1 MNAFSAIA
9 IIYSMLAIASGSL
22 LYLSLKGKIDASA
35 KYFLTAES
43 FTAIGAGAI
52 ALINLHPEYQIP
64 VLFVIINFLFLA
76 SEISILFSLKNLT
89 KININNTYL
98 LAISG
103 ALVLVLVAEFIRSSY
118 AIVGVS
124 IVMNSL
130 QVSICLLVLRTLM
143 LNSRPLLKEYRFL
156 GWLKGFEIGIFV
168 FWCVMLLKALTL
180 NPEIPRGNSN
190 FAIVIY
196 SLFITLSIFRFI
208 SYIGFRITWLGLN
221 QEEINPLNQNLA
233 YAVTAKNTLANKLMA
248 SNRIISISALAS
260 TLAHELSQPL
270 TAITLQADS
279 LNREIN
285 KNDISHEELK
295 KSLIEI
301 QDQSIKINLLISNLR
316 KLISSRQAEFQSFD
330 ISRMC
335 EEVFEIIEPDLIS
348 KKINFKKNIL
358 TNAEMYGDKIQL
370 QQVLIN
376 LINNSVDAIERRNHK
391 NGEIT
396 ISIKDNPNSV
406 QIQIDDNG
414 AGIDSQILPNIF
426 ELHQTN
432 KPDGLG
438 IGLWLCQ
445 NIINIHHGLI
455 VATNI
460 ASGGAQFT
468 IDIPFNE
475 KPISN

>member
-9 IIYSMLAIASGSL
+9 IIYTNLAIASGSL
-22 LYLSLKGKIDASA
+22 LYLSLKGKIDSSA
-35 KYFLTAES
+35 KYFLTAEF
-43 FTAIGAGAI
+43 FTAIGSGMI
-52 ALINLHPEYQIP
+52 ALINLHPEFQIQP
-64 VLFVIINFLFLA
+64 LFLTINFLFLA
-76 SEISILFSLKNLT
+76 SEISILFSIKNLT
-89 KININNTYL
+89 NRDIKKFYL

-103 ALVLVLVAEFIRSSY
+103 AFGLALMAEFIRSKY
-118 AIVGVS
+118 TIVGVS
-124 IVMNSL
+124 IIMNSL
-130 QVSICLLVLRTLM
+130 QVIVSFLVIRTLM
-143 LNSRPLLKEYRFL
+143 FNSRQILEKNRFL
-156 GWLKGFEIGIFV
+156 GWLKGLEIGIFT
-168 FWCVMLLKALTL
+168 FWCVMLLSALTMR
-180 NPEIPRGNSN
+180 PEIPRGNSN

-221 QEEINPLNQNLA
+221 EEQINPLNQNLA
-233 YAVTAKNTLANKLMA
+233 YAVNAKNTFANKLMT

-270 TAITLQADS
+270 TAISLQADS
-279 LNREIN
+279 LDREIN
-285 KNDISHEELK
+285 KNGISHEQLK
-295 KSLIEI
+295 KSLTEI
-301 QDQSIKINLLISNLR
+301 KDQSIKINLLVSNLR
-316 KLISSRQAEFQSFD
+316 KLISSKKAEFQSFD

-335 EEVFEIIEPDLIS
+335 KEVFEIIEPDLIS

-376 LINNSVDAIERRNHK
+376 LINNSVDAIESRNHK

-414 AGIDSQILPNIF
+414 AGIDPQILPNIF

-445 NIINIHHGLI
+445 NIINIHHGSI

-475 KPISN
+475 KPISS